1 MMSRRERPLSEVE
14 RCDLTER
21 LTHARTESTAA
32 LIKTGG
38 ASATVCGVLALL
50 TALVSDAPVGLI
62 VLFWLAMTVLFT
74 AWIGWPW
81 RKLMRSQIPVLSGV
95 LRANHAVEM
104 RIRAARVVEFEEVE
118 DEGACYAFEIEP
130 GTCVFI
136 VGQEFYED
144 DDFPNTD
151 FSMID
156 LLNESGIPAT
166 TLLTKAGSK
175 LKPERVVPAAVKYA
189 VELPEH
195 LTVVHVSPEQIEGAL
210 KPLA

>member
-1 MMSRRERPLSEVE
+1 MMSRIERPLSEAE
-14 RCDLTER
+14 RSDLAER
-21 LTHARTESTAA
+21 LACARTESAAA

-38 ASATVCGVLALL
+38 VSAGICGVLAFL
-50 TALVSDAPVGLI
+50 TVLASDAPVGLI
-62 VLFWLAMTVLFT
+62 VLFWLVMTVLFT

-81 RKLMRSQIPVLSGV
+81 RRLMRSQVPVLDGA
-95 LRANHAVEM
+95 LRANHAVET

-151 FSMID
+151 FSMVD
-156 LLNESGIPAT
+156 LLGESGIPAT

-175 LKPERVVPAAVKYA
+175 LQPERVVPAAVKNA
-189 VELPEH
+189 VELPKN
-195 LTVVHVSPEQIEGAL
+195 LYSG
-210 KPLA
+210 